1 MLDIEHAIR
10 EVGAVYQ
17 ALTGRAIAAG
27 QADLPHDVEPR
38 AHIEERYQ
46 KLKEMLASPA
56 AGQAQAAQAA
66 HVANAPVW
74 SPAME
79 VVELER
85 EVRYEIDLPAV
96 LRTEVS
102 VAVVGDCLVVTGRR
116 AAPAIPGAAIR
127 FSERP
132 VGPFQKVVALPS
144 RARREAIHAS
154 LREGVLSI
162 AIPTE
167 GVSPGP
173 LPVDVK

>member
-17 ALTGRAIAAG
+17 ALTGRAIEAG
-27 QADLPHDVEPR
+27 KADLPRDVEPR

-56 AGQAQAAQAA
+56 AVGAGG
-66 HVANAPVW
+66 APVW

-79 VVELER
+79 VVELGG
-85 EVRYEIDLPAV
+85 EVRYELDLPAV
-96 LRTEVS
+96 SRSDVS
-102 VAVVGDCLVVTGRR
+102 VAVVGDCLVVAGRR
-116 AAPAIPGAAIR
+116 AAPVAPGAALR

-132 VGPFQKVVALPS
+132 VGPFQKVIALPS
-144 RARREAIHAS
+144 RARREGIRAA

-167 GVSPGP
+167 GAPGEP
-173 LPVDVK
+173 RPVEVE